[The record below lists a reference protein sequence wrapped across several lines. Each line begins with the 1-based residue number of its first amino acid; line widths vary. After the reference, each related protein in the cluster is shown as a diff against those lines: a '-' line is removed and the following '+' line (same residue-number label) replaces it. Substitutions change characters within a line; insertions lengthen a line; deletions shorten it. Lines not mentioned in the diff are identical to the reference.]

1 MAPKNYMP
9 EKIDDHDGENN
20 ADGEQQVQVED
31 PSNSQNNAPHG
42 PEPALLPAS
51 SQSSEDE
58 REWNSRFDTTANDG
72 GCFWMALDSNGSVTG
87 SSSNDHGPSPQT
99 MQIAQVLRG
108 LIAQREE
115 EDREDARRAAEEAA
129 RPKSKAKP
137 APKARFQNYKKKNRK
152 N

>member
-1 MAPKNYMP
+1 MAPKNYTP

-31 PSNSQNNAPHG
+31 PNSSQNAPHG

-72 GCFWMALDSNGSVTG
+72 GCFWMALDSDGTVTG
-87 SSSNDHGPSPQT
+87 SSSNDHGPSLQT
-99 MQIAQVLRG
+99 MQIAQVMMG
-108 LIAQREE
+108 LIARREE
-115 EDREDARRAAEEAA
+115 EDREDALRAAEEAQ
-129 RPKSKAKP
+129 RPKAKAKP

>member
-1 MAPKNYMP
+1 
-9 EKIDDHDGENN
+9 
-20 ADGEQQVQVED
+20 
-31 PSNSQNNAPHG
+31 
-42 PEPALLPAS
+42 
-51 SQSSEDE
+51 
-58 REWNSRFDTTANDG
+58 
-72 GCFWMALDSNGSVTG
+72 MALDSNGSVTG